1 MKKLL
6 LLLFLI
12 PNLVMAE
19 KVSLVCEGISSQL
32 SPTTHKE
39 ISAMRTYIIDDEK
52 LLKAEELMTEV
63 NHEWF
68 CRWSE
73 SEIYCR
79 TKPYIDSSGE
89 MKSGIGGITIDRLS
103 GSLKSM
109 TEVGSLYLDNFIATC
124 KVITKNKF

>member
-6 LLLFLI
+6 LLLLII
-12 PNLVMAE
+12 PNLVIGE
-19 KVSLVCEGISSQL
+19 KVNLVCEGISSKL
-32 SPTTHKE
+32 SPEVHEET
-39 ISAMRTYIIDDEK
+39 SAIRTYIIEDEK
-52 LLKAEELMTEV
+52 LLKAEELTSEV

-89 MKSGIGGITIDRLS
+89 MKSGIGSITIDRLS

-109 TEVGSLYLDNFIATC
+109 TEVRSSFLDNFIASC
-124 KVITKNKF
+124 EVVAKNKF

>member
-6 LLLFLI
+6 LLLLLI
-12 PNLVMAE
+12 PNLVMGE
-19 KVSLVCEGISSQL
+19 KVNLVCEGISSKL
-32 SPTTHKE
+32 SPEVHEET
-39 ISAMRTYIIDDEK
+39 SAIRTYIIEDEK
-52 LLKAEELMTEV
+52 LLKAEELTSEV

-89 MKSGIGGITIDRLS
+89 MKSGIGSITIDRLS

-109 TEVGSLYLDNFIATC
+109 TEVHSSFLDIFIATC
-124 KVITKNKF
+124 EVVAKNKF

>member
-6 LLLFLI
+6 LLLLII
-12 PNLVMAE
+12 PNLVIGE
-19 KVSLVCEGISSQL
+19 KVNLVCEGISSKL
-32 SPTTHKE
+32 SPEVHEET
-39 ISAMRTYIIDDEK
+39 SAIRTYIIEDEK
-52 LLKAEELMTEV
+52 LLKAEELTSEV

-73 SEIYCR
+73 SEIYCK

-89 MKSGIGGITIDRLS
+89 MKSGIGSITIDRLS

-109 TEVGSLYLDNFIATC
+109 TEVRSSFLDNFIASC
-124 KVITKNKF
+124 EVVAKNKF